1 MMFEAAR
8 IFLGPRLRA
17 ARARRS
23 TVPSDVMRF
32 LKSQKAARAAAA
44 VSESDAS
51 AERLGRITGRCK
63 SQQTLYPKEIK
74 IEQEPPAVPRQA
86 QVFWNPEDLPDPRP

>member
-1 MMFEAAR
+1 MFEAAR

-86 QVFWNPEDLPDPRP
+86 QVFWNPEELPDPRP